1 MPPKKKKNGV
11 KGKSGKANISDEDQ
25 ILLEKRKKL
34 IDEATRLQESIEEEN
49 AISRDFC
56 TQTDK
61 LRSFKEI
68 QERDLEVSRWV
79 SGLQKLEIHNFA
91 SIASYI
97 SIQIKFHL
105 AGEA

>member
-68 QERDLEVSRWV
+68 QERDLEVSR
-79 SGLQKLEIHNFA
+79 
-91 SIASYI
+91 
-97 SIQIKFHL
+97 
-105 AGEA
+105 